1 MTRRLVSL
9 TIQALALV
17 LLISIDGAAQSQDR
31 AKIEKEIAGL
41 REQLKQKEEE
51 FLAAS
56 PEDRARFAE
65 FLVQRDTGLARLL
78 PREKYREKL
87 NLREG
92 GAYYSFTRLS
102 NSYDRDPQIG
112 LEQEHFSTGFAGAD
126 FGFLVSLGDVPLEG
140 VGLDQ
145 ESTQYLAAFTPP
157 TAEPEAREQ
166 QRRSAYGFDIGRN
179 RYKGRLPVIVNGT
192 YILRS
197 ISFDRFDVLVA
208 FRVVRQDTDGSVI
221 LLWKKLREFSTP
233 YLARQ

>member
-9 TIQALALV
+9 TVQALALV

-31 AKIEKEIAGL
+31 AKIEKEIEAL

-51 FLAAS
+51 FLAPSA
-56 PEDRARFAE
+56 EDRTQFTK
-65 FLVQRDTGLARLL
+65 FLLQPHTGLARLL

-87 NLREG
+87 DLREG
-92 GAYYSFTRLS
+92 GAYYSFTKLS

-112 LEQEHFSTGFAGAD
+112 LEQEYFSTGFAGAD
-126 FGFLVSLGDVPLEG
+126 FGFLVSLGDVPIEG
-140 VGLDQ
+140 VGLDH

-166 QRRSAYGFDIGRN
+166 QRRSAYGFAIGPN

-192 YILRS
+192 YILRC
-197 ISFDRFDVLVA
+197 ISYDRFDVLVA

-221 LLWKKLREFSTP
+221 LLWQKLREFSTP